1 MSVLIL
7 EFINKNNSFIN
18 NKNKRNTNSTLC
30 VILTL
35 SLIPASTHS
44 NSKTIVNGKKSIT
57 TNCTGD
63 SNTNIINNNI
73 NDATNFNTNNYK
85 TCTQSLLRR
94 LTSQLV
100 PNTFLPRGLYQND
113 FGQIY

>member
-7 EFINKNNSFIN
+7 EFINKNNSFN

-30 VILTL
+30 VILIL

-57 TNCTGD
+57 TNRYSSSFQPGYEAIVK
-63 SNTNIINNNI
+63 NT
-73 NDATNFNTNNYK
+73 
-85 TCTQSLLRR
+85 Q
-94 LTSQLV
+94 
-100 PNTFLPRGLYQND
+100 
-113 FGQIY
+113 